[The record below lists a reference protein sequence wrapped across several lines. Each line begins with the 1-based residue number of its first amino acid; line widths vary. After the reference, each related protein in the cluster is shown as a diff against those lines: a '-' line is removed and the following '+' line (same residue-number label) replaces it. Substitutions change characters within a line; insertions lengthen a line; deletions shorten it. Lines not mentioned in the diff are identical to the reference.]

1 MHLPEHVLGSRGL
14 GRLSRLLG
22 MGVDLT
28 QGKVPVNEAQLATQ
42 LALHSLDDMVGNAAV
57 GAFIVGVLDHRHQRS
72 VPALNVIPSC
82 DWRLQIT
89 CWHLAGQRVVSLHGS
104 SLLFRARCWL
114 TIAGC
119 IHPWL

>member
-1 MHLPEHVLGSRGL
+1 MRFPEPGL
-14 GRLSRLLG
+14 GRSGLSGLSRMLR

-28 QGKVPVNEAQLATQ
+28 QEKVPVDEAQLTTQ

-57 GAFIVGVLDHRHQRS
+57 GAFVVGVLDHRHECS
-72 VPALNVIPSC
+72 VRPLNVIPSC

-104 SLLFRARCWL
+104 SLLFRARCR
-114 TIAGC
+114 
-119 IHPWL
+119 